1 MDKEL
6 HTQKLVI
13 LSRLIKESSLTLE
26 EALLLLKEE
35 EPLPVTNVPFQQ
47 SQLTDTNYP
56 NTTYPN
62 NFFPTLKTGDYWFGS
77 ITSDGTVTVN
87 NSNGS
92 YMVTTSD
99 TTKTY
104 N

>member
-6 HTQKLVI
+6 HLQKLAI

-35 EPLPVTNVPFQQ
+35 EILPVTNIPFQQ
-47 SQLTDTNYP
+47 SQPITNYP
-56 NTTYPN
+56 IIA
-62 NFFPTLKTGDYWFGS
+62 PTLTPGDYWFGG
-77 ITSDGTVTVN
+77 ITGDGTITFN

-92 YMVTTSD
+92 FMTTTSD

>member
-6 HTQKLVI
+6 HAQKLNI

-35 EPLPVTNVPFQQ
+35 ETLPIVNAPFQQ
-47 SQLTDTNYP
+47 SQPFTSYP
-56 NTTYPN
+56 TIA
-62 NFFPTLKTGDYWFGS
+62 PTLTPGDYWFGS
-77 ITSDGTVTVN
+77 ITGDGTVTIN
-87 NSNGS
+87 NTHGS
-92 YMVTTSD
+92 FMATTSD
-99 TTKTY
+99 TLKIY